1 MKRKQIIN
9 CFWRDVA
16 KQDEGA
22 LRAYFW
28 EDAFI
33 RWHCTNEHFNVNEYI
48 IANCE
53 YPGNWGGQVE
63 RIEEIG
69 NLLISVT
76 RVWLTDENIS
86 FHVTSFFEFNEDK
99 IVELNEYWGD
109 DGTPPQWRINKHI
122 GKVINVES

>member
-9 CFWRDVA
+9 NFWRDVA
-16 KQDEGA
+16 KQDESA
-22 LRAYFW
+22 LRAYFF
-28 EDAFI
+28 ESAFI
-33 RWHCTNEHFNVNEYI
+33 RWHCTNEHFNVDEYL

-53 YPGNWGGQVE
+53 YPGNWSGQVE
-63 RIEEIG
+63 RVEEIG

-76 RVWLTDENIS
+76 RVWLTDEKTS

-109 DGTPPQWRINKHI
+109 DGNPPQWRINKKI
-122 GKVINVES
+122 GKAIN

>member
-9 CFWRDVA
+9 NFWRDVA
-16 KQDEGA
+16 KQDESA
-22 LRAYFW
+22 LRAYFF
-28 EDAFI
+28 EGAFI
-33 RWHCTNEHFNVNEYI
+33 RWHCTNEHFNVDEYL

-53 YPGNWGGQVE
+53 YPGNWSGQVE
-63 RIEEIG
+63 RVEEIG

-76 RVWLTDENIS
+76 RVWLTDEKIS

-109 DGTPPQWRINKHI
+109 DGNPPQWRINKKI
-122 GKVINVES
+122 GKAIN